1 MKRNS
6 VIIKI
11 ICILLLL
18 VLSNALVP
26 YTSSA
31 ELYGQGF
38 AEETEFDNATS
49 GVDNTVTKASATVIA
64 VVRIVG
70 ATIAVVM
77 LFVVAIKY
85 MTSSAGDR
93 ADIKKHAV
101 AYVVGAFVLF
111 GAVGILGVLDNI
123 GGSIGNGE

>member
-6 VIIKI
+6 IIIKI

-18 VLSNALVP
+18 TFFNTLVP
-26 YTSSA
+26 YVSSA

-38 AEETEFDNATS
+38 AEETEFDDATS
-49 GVDNTVTKASATVIA
+49 EVDTTVTKASATVIA